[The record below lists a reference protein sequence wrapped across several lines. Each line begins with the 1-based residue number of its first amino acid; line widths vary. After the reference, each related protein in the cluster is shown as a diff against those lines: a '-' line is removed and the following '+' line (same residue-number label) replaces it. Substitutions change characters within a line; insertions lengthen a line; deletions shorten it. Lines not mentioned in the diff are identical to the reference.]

1 MWMVS
6 VFINVYICIL
16 QWEETS
22 TDSDVGRRLKGV
34 REGTRMGLLLT
45 RDGQLH
51 LYVDGH
57 NQGTIQTGLS
67 LTQHAAFRLCGSFVN
82 QVR

>member
-1 MWMVS
+1 M
-6 VFINVYICIL
+6 NVYICIL
-16 QWEETS
+16 QIGQTR
-22 TDSDVGRRLKGV
+22 TKSDVGRRLKEGV
-34 REGTRMGLLLT
+34 REGTRVGLLLT